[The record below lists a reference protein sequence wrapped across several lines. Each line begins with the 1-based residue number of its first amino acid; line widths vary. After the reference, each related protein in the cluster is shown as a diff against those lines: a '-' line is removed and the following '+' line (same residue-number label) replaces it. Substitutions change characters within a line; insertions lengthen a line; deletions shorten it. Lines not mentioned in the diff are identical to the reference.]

1 MSSSGILLS
10 CTSCIG
16 GTIHLL
22 SCASRVGR
30 TTHYCHVHLRGE
42 IICSV
47 SVHLEGPIS
56 YCCVITWVG
65 SFTVVL
71 CTSCRWY
78 RLHLSF
84 VSCIHCWDHLLRSC
98 FSRTGA
104 LVCYRLMRLMGHAR
118 HVHLSGLLY
127 HCLIHPT
134 KFEAYAIV
142 LCTLYMWNHL
152 LIVLCISGWCL
163 HKQLSFISHAV
174 ILSSLHRDP
183 SLSCYLS
190 CTGGTTCYF
199 LVILWWWNYMLLS
212 RGSQEG
218 GVILYRCLPL
228 SCTYHTVR
236 ITCYCL
242 EGLM

>member
-1 MSSSGILLS
+1 MLLYLIQNESFISYCLNHILSLFSIRGGMQSSCAVHIGRITISLRISSSGILLS

-30 TTHYCHVHLRGE
+30 TTHYCLVHLRGE

-56 YCCVITWVG
+56 YCCMITWAG

-104 LVCYRLMRLMGHAR
+104 LVCYRLMHLIGHAR
-118 HVHLSGLLY
+118 HVHLSGLLH

-142 LCTLYMWNHL
+142 LCTLYMCNHL

-163 HKQLSFISHAV
+163 HKQLSFISR
-174 ILSSLHRDP
+174 ISGITC
-183 SLSCYLS
+183 CYL
-190 CTGGTTCYF
+190 
-199 LVILWWWNYMLLS
+199 V
-212 RGSQEG
+212 
-218 GVILYRCLPL
+218 
-228 SCTYHTVR
+228 
-236 ITCYCL
+236 
-242 EGLM
+242 